1 MADIRPFRGV
11 YYDTSRLDIEKV
23 VTQPWDRI
31 TPEIQERY
39 YASDPHNIVRIIRGK
54 EMPGDNETHNK
65 FTRAGEDY
73 HKWLSDGVLVSD
85 EVDSIYLYTQ
95 KFCLGETEFTRRG
108 FLAAVK
114 IEDYEAK
121 VILPH
126 ENTFP
131 SHRANRLHLIHE
143 TKANFGKI
151 FVLYPDPE
159 RRVTEFLARFDA
171 AAPMMVVHTDGVE
184 HSIRRIASTE
194 DVEFLVSQMREKQLF
209 IADGHHRYHTALTY
223 RNEMLPVLSEE
234 GRQAVS
240 YRMMA
245 LVSMDDPS
253 VSILP
258 THRVLRGI
266 AGFSEE
272 RILSQLGEFF
282 EVQPLECPGE
292 GLEPVLGKL
301 REDASVTTS
310 YVLCLPGR
318 RFFWIRLRDR
328 ASAIEAMP
336 GNPHPTVRELDVTI
350 LHSLIIEKMLSLS
363 PEAQSSAEY
372 ISYFRDP
379 AEAVSPVEQGK
390 AQLAFLLNPTRVHQ
404 VRDVALAGQVMPQK
418 STDFYPKLLTG
429 LIMRKLDI

>member
-1 MADIRPFRGV
+1 MAEIRPFKGI
-11 YYDTSRLDIEKV
+11 YYDRSRVDVEKV

-31 TPEIQERY
+31 TPEIQEKY
-39 YASDPHNIVRIIRGK
+39 YASDPCNIVRVIRGK

-65 FTRAGEDY
+65 FTRAGEDF
-73 HKWLSDGVLVSD
+73 HKWLSEGVLVTD
-85 EVDSIYLYTQ
+85 EVDSMYLYTQ
-95 KFCLGETEFTRRG
+95 RFCLGDVEFTRRG

-121 VILPH
+121 VVLPH

-159 RRVTEFLARFDA
+159 RRVTEFLSQFDA
-171 AAPMMVVHTDGVE
+171 ASPMMTVHTDGIE

-194 DVEFLVSQMREKQLF
+194 DIEFLVSEMREKQLF

-223 RNEMLPVLSEE
+223 RNEVLPQLSEE
-234 GRQAVS
+234 GRDVVS

-266 AGFSEE
+266 ADFSEE
-272 RILSQLGEFF
+272 RILRQLGEFF
-282 EVQPLECPGE
+282 EVQALEQEGE
-292 GLEPVLGKL
+292 GLEAVLARLRQDALVMTSFVVCLRGGK
-301 REDASVTTS
+301 
-310 YVLCLPGR
+310 
-318 RFFWIRLRDR
+318 FFLIRLKDR
-328 ASAIEAMP
+328 ASALAALP

-350 LHSLIIEKMLSLS
+350 LHSLIMEKMLSLS
-363 PEAQSSAEY
+363 PEAQNSAEY
-372 ISYFRDP
+372 ISHFRDA
-379 AEAVSPVEQGK
+379 AEAVALVEKGESQV
-390 AQLAFLLNPTRVHQ
+390 AFLVNPTRVHQ

>member
-1 MADIRPFRGV
+1 
-11 YYDTSRLDIEKV
+11 
-23 VTQPWDRI
+23 
-31 TPEIQERY
+31 
-39 YASDPHNIVRIIRGK
+39 
-54 EMPGDNETHNK
+54 
-65 FTRAGEDY
+65 
-73 HKWLSDGVLVSD
+73 
-85 EVDSIYLYTQ
+85 
-95 KFCLGETEFTRRG
+95 
-108 FLAAVK
+108 
-114 IEDYEAK
+114 
-121 VILPH
+121 
-126 ENTFP
+126 
-131 SHRANRLHLIHE
+131 
-143 TKANFGKI
+143 
-151 FVLYPDPE
+151 
-159 RRVTEFLARFDA
+159 
-171 AAPMMVVHTDGVE
+171 
-184 HSIRRIASTE
+184 
-194 DVEFLVSQMREKQLF
+194 MRDKQLF

-266 AGFSEE
+266 ADFSEE
-272 RILSQLGEFF
+272 RILRQLGEFF

-292 GLEPVLGKL
+292 GLEPVLSKL

-318 RFFWIRLRDR
+318 RFFLIRLKDK
-328 ASAIEAMP
+328 ASAIEALP

-363 PEAQSSAEY
+363 PEAQNSAEN
-372 ISYFRDP
+372 IGYFRDP
-379 AEAVSPVEQGK
+379 EEAVDAVQQGK

-418 STDFYPKLLTG
+418 STDFHPKLLTG